1 MLRKVGLAVV
11 LAVLAACTKSAT
23 SSQASPASPIT
34 SAGSAA
40 RSVTPSPASTNPA
53 DLPIVQANFVDRID
67 NPWLPFIP
75 GTTLTYHGI
84 RDGKAAVDVVEVT
97 SDTKVINGIRCVTV
111 KDTLTL
117 DGKLAE
123 RTEDWYVQD
132 VNGNVWYFGEATAE
146 LNAKGEVTSTTGSW
160 QAGVDGAVPGIFM
173 PADPQQ
179 GMSFQ
184 QEYLAGQAEDRFVV
198 LHKLGKVQVPY
209 GSFQNTLVTAEWTPL
224 EPDVLT
230 TKFYVKGVGEVLEMD
245 VTGGDERIELASV
258 KTS

>member
-1 MLRKVGLAVV
+1 MVRKVGLMVV
-11 LAVLAACTKSAT
+11 LATLAVACTKSAT
-23 SSQASPASPIT
+23 SGQTSPPP
-34 SAGSAA
+34 A
-40 RSVTPSPASTNPA
+40 RSGGSTAPSANPSPASGNLA
-53 DLPIVQANFVDRID
+53 DLQLVQANFVDRID

-117 DGKLAE
+117 DGVLAE

-146 LNAKGEVTSTTGSW
+146 LNANGEVTSTTGSW

-198 LHKLGKVQVPY
+198 LHQLGKVQVPY

-224 EPDVLT
+224 EPDVLSE
-230 TKFYVKGVGEVLEMD
+230 KFYVKGIGQVKELD
-245 VTGGDERIELASV
+245 VAGGNERTALASIT
-258 KTS
+258 K